1 MASFAKQYGIRLLT
15 EDISVREYR
24 KLLAGI
30 MHDTP
35 LGYVIS
41 VRSEKDPKKIR
52 EMTNAEKDIRR
63 KWQRF
68 RAAKAESVQY
78 TMTLEQFQQL
88 FKNLAGG

>member
-1 MASFAKQYGIRLLT
+1 
-15 EDISVREYR
+15 
-24 KLLAGI
+24 LAGI

-41 VRSEKDPKKIR
+41 VRSEKDPKKIH

>member
-1 MASFAKQYGIRLLT
+1 M
-15 EDISVREYR
+15 VREYR

-68 RAAKAESVQY
+68 RAAKAESVQQY

>member
-24 KLLAGI
+24 KLLTGI

-41 VRSEKDPKKIR
+41 VRSEKDPKKVR
-52 EMTNAEKDIRR
+52 EMTNVEKDIRR
-63 KWQRF
+63 KWQQF
-68 RAAKAESVQY
+68 RAAKAGPVQY
-78 TMTLEQFQQL
+78 TMTVEQFQQL